1 MLRNLQDE
9 AKDILS
15 FRVTFASGHRVT
27 ALSMTILRG
36 KRGKVVID
44 EFAFHRQGL
53 MKAALA
59 LYGAVK

>member
-1 MLRNLQDE
+1 LGEGYQPVENVEELAIKDE

-27 ALSMTILRG
+27 ALTTINLRG

-44 EFAFHRQGL
+44 EFASENPGN
-53 MKAALA
+53 
-59 LYGAVK
+59 